1 MSPRW
6 ALASYSCIL
15 GKFELNSEIENSS
28 SWSLHIN
35 GYKDNDDDDNNSS
48 EIQQINVARIFKYP
62 QVKIRQI
69 FIFKAN
75 YGYFNFPFPIDEIQ
89 AFLIFGRCCI
99 VGIG

>member
-35 GYKDNDDDDNNSS
+35 GFKDNDDDNNNS

-69 FIFKAN
+69 FIFQQ
-75 YGYFNFPFPIDEIQ
+75 IMVISI
-89 AFLIFGRCCI
+89 FLSQ
-99 VGIG
+99 